1 MDIKKGVVRMIWLM
15 VGVVIGI
22 IANILA
28 NRFNYDKDSIC
39 IGYVIAIITI
49 MILVGI
55 EGRKLREEL
64 NEYKFNEYV
73 MLESQNDEG
82 YKNGVC

>member
-1 MDIKKGVVRMIWLM
+1 MIWLIA
-15 VGVVIGI
+15 GIVIGI

-28 NRFNYDKDSIC
+28 NKFNYDKDSIY

-73 MLESQNDEG
+73 IEESQNDRG
-82 YKNGVC
+82 YKNEQ

>member
-1 MDIKKGVVRMIWLM
+1 MIWLM

-28 NRFNYDKDSIC
+28 SKFNYDKDSIY
-39 IGYVIAIITI
+39 IGYIIAIIA
-49 MILVGI
+49 MMFFVGI
-55 EGRKLREEL
+55 EEKKLREEL

-73 MLESQNDEG
+73 IKESQNDEG
-82 YKNGVC
+82 YNQVTIN

>member
-1 MDIKKGVVRMIWLM
+1 MIWLIA
-15 VGVVIGI
+15 GIVIGI

-28 NRFNYDKDSIC
+28 NRFNFDKDSIF
-39 IGYVIAIITI
+39 IGYIIAAIVILL
-49 MILVGI
+49 LVGI

-73 MLESQNDEG
+73 IEESQNDRG
-82 YKNGVC
+82 YENE